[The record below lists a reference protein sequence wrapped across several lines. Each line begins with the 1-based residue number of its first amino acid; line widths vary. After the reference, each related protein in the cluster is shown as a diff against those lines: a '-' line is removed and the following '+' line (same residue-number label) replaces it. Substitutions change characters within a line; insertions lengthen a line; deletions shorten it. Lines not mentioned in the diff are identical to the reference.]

1 MQAMEPEAFSAGA
14 ASDGEAAA
22 VGPED
27 EKRAST
33 YSLLG
38 TLLARPPGA
47 EVLAVLRGID
57 AGEHAEG
64 DMGPTW
70 DMLRLAASYATVEGL
85 DDEYHDLF
93 IGISR
98 GELVPYG
105 SWYLTGFMMD
115 RPLAYLRRDLQQLGI
130 ERQAGVAEPE
140 DHASALCEAMA
151 VIISSAPE
159 LDAGAQRE
167 FFQQHVA
174 PWMGLF
180 FKDLQQA
187 RAANFYRAVGR
198 LGEQFIDFERRYLA
212 MLG

>member
-1 MQAMEPEAFSAGA
+1 MEPEAFSADA
-14 ASDGEAAA
+14 ASEDEAAP

-33 YSLLG
+33 YGLLG
-38 TLLARPPGA
+38 ALLARPPGA
-47 EVLAVLRGID
+47 EVLEALRGIE
-57 AGEHAEG
+57 AGGQAEG
-64 DMGPTW
+64 DMAPTW
-70 DMLRLAASYATVEGL
+70 DMLRLAAGYATTEGL
-85 DDEYHDLF
+85 DDEYHELF

-198 LGEQFIDFERRYLA
+198 LGEQFIEFERRYLA
-212 MLG
+212 MSG